1 MNVISELFDNENKD
15 EILSGYIS
23 RRRYIVLDFHS
34 KRWPHLQKK
43 AEEELVVIVAV
54 MAALC
59 PCVTWFV
66 TRLSYYSKWL
76 RRSKEVAE
84 LRPIAV
90 IESKI
95 AYSSLIHRAT
105 AMKRYTLHQMIKKRL
120 K

>member
-1 MNVISELFDNENKD
+1 MNVISELFDKENKD
-15 EILSGYIS
+15 EIL
-23 RRRYIVLDFHS
+23 

-105 AMKRYTLHQMIKKRL
+105 ATKRYTLHQMIKKRL
-120 K
+120 KWVNMEALCKQYECG

>member
-1 MNVISELFDNENKD
+1 
-15 EILSGYIS
+15 
-23 RRRYIVLDFHS
+23 
-34 KRWPHLQKK
+34 
-43 AEEELVVIVAV
+43 LVVIVAV

-59 PCVTWFV
+59 PCV

-105 AMKRYTLHQMIKKRL
+105 ATKRYTLHQMIKKRL
-120 K
+120 KWVNMEALCKQYECG